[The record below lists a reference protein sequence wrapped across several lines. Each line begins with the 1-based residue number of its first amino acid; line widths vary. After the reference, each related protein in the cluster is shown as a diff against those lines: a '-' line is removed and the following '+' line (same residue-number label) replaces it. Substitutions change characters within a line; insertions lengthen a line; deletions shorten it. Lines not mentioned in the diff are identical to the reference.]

1 MILHIVDQ
9 MNGIPFT
16 KRAQHLLTDEEVEA
30 YFEMTKVI
38 FMGTPD
44 FSTKGI
50 GNVNR
55 RTRRYRSR
63 NAT

>member
-1 MILHIVDQ
+1 MVYHLQNV
-9 MNGIPFT
+9 
-16 KRAQHLLTDEEVEA
+16 HLLTDEKWRRILK
-30 YFEMTKVI
+30 MTKVI

-44 FSTKGI
+44 FSTGI